1 MTTEIGR
8 TQCLRKLVELREAG
22 GYDLPAAVVEAYE
35 LTKKVAALPIQS
47 AAAFLHEDAA
57 VAVLAAVG
65 KGATPNLVD
74 LGAQVRKAI
83 EAATNTEHANRIL
96 ATAREKADYSALA
109 EMQRR
114 ADDVV
119 VGNLRSAFE
128 ATLDTARRHAA
139 TLGSH
144 PTDPGSIVTAPAKV
158 RSAWSSLRDSAQQY
172 RVLRQARQLANDA
185 GLRVAEHDL
194 QDQYATFRDP
204 FGFFPERRGT
214 SMPMPPYP
222 SSDVDLVLWLVVGVG
237 AKAKP
242 WLPTAQE
249 QDQAW
254 LDEYG
259 EQSERRRVA
268 HDQALAV
275 MGR

>member
-1 MTTEIGR
+1 MTTETGR
-8 TQCLRKLVELREAG
+8 MRALHKLVELREAG
-22 GYDLPAAVVEAYE
+22 GYDLPAAVVQAYE
-35 LTKKVAALPIQS
+35 LTKKVAALPVEP

-57 VAVLAAVG
+57 VAVLAAIG

-96 ATAREKADYSALA
+96 ATAREKADYAALGV
-109 EMQRR
+109 MQRH

-144 PTDPGSIVTAPAKV
+144 PTDPGSIVTASAKV
-158 RSAWSSLRDSAQQY
+158 RSAWASLRDSAQQY
-172 RVLRQARQLANDA
+172 RVVRQARQLANDA
-185 GLRVAEHDL
+185 GVRAPEHDE
-194 QDQYATFRDP
+194 QHQFATLRDP
-204 FGFFPERRGT
+204 FSLFPERRGT
-214 SMPMPPYP
+214 SMPQIPYP
-222 SSDVDLVLWLVVGVG
+222 NNDVDLVLWLVVGAG
-237 AKAKP
+237 GQAQP